1 MHSISTDIFKQKQ
14 SANGYLFIFQMQYSS
29 FISDLQNYSYE
40 ALELPIQGNS
50 SHFKR
55 FDIKFRNK
63 ESREEA
69 KTVLMGLEKD
79 PKLLSLIPIAFNE
92 KLEGELQTFSLFV
105 EKEKT
110 MPLIFEDV
118 RLDIGYRIDLLVE
131 KELVL
136 EIKSVV
142 ALNDIHYAQTLNY
155 MRLGNFPVGLLIN
168 FNVLRL
174 KDGIK
179 RLVNGY

>member
-1 MHSISTDIFKQKQ
+1 MSDNVLTGIVIGFAMEVHTALGAGLLENAYQEC
-14 SANGYLFIFQMQYSS
+14 LFYK
-29 FISDLQNYSYE
+29 LTN
-40 ALELPIQGNS
+40 QG
-50 SHFKR
+50 
-55 FDIKFRNK
+55 
-63 ESREEA
+63 
-69 KTVLMGLEKD
+69 
-79 PKLLSLIPIAFNE
+79 
-92 KLEGELQTFSLFV
+92 LFV
-105 EKEKT
+105 EKEKS